1 MLFGFIT
8 GMVGFVST
16 LLSFPFAFVTNV
28 LLTYQLKVV
37 DIFASLPFAAIEINY
52 FPIWITIL
60 VYVIYGVFI
69 WRWNN

>member
-1 MLFGFIT
+1 
-8 GMVGFVST
+8 MVGFVST